1 MSNNLKT
8 VTARKPKE
16 HEDDVP
22 RLSEKKEKRDRVI
35 RIRAFNYD
43 RLARLGTISE
53 DWDDALT
60 KVLDFWEAHHKEH
73 G

>member
-1 MSNNLKT
+1 MSNNQKA
-8 VTARKPKE
+8 VTANKRE
-16 HEDDVP
+16 EEEDQVP

-35 RIRAFNYD
+35 RIRAYNYD

-60 KVLDFWEAHHKEH
+60 KVLDFWDKHHKEE
-73 G
+73 